1 MFTVLDTR
9 ASHGI
14 RQLMKTVFRVYRIL
28 RRYRKRLQRIVSYVS
43 LFSIDYKLHVSND
56 FATVQGLRTAKKKE
70 KRKKENG
77 RIARMKIDV
86 DNAFRSETFFF
97 FRVLKLESR
106 KWWIYGMIYRFLE
119 NYKFLVLIFFFVNIC
134 FVESIRIIIYFP
146 SWESHNKKNITL
158 EIKS

>member
-134 FVESIRIIIYFP
+134 FVESIRIIIYFS
-146 SWESHNKKNITL
+146 SWESHNKKNIT

>member
-134 FVESIRIIIYFP
+134 FVESIRIIIYFS

>member
-14 RQLMKTVFRVYRIL
+14 RQLMKTFFRVYRIL

-97 FRVLKLESR
+97 F
-106 KWWIYGMIYRFLE
+106 M
-119 NYKFLVLIFFFVNIC
+119 C
-134 FVESIRIIIYFP
+134 FEA
-146 SWESHNKKNITL
+146 
-158 EIKS
+158 